1 MKILC
6 PASAAGESYPKSMQ
20 YMRFPASFGVVAPFF
35 PQEWK
40 TCWGPAGASHSVDP
54 GRGDTA
60 VVVLAH
66 RVPTPLY
73 RIMKFHMISDPVFG
87 SGNGMPGRTASTRSV
102 SSLLS
107 LAAPAAF
114 FRMFASIHS
123 GYPALRWLGY
133 TSIRYPLVCLTIC
146 TCPGLSLS
154 LYLSTFEASME
165 KSGFSS
171 LYFQ

>member
-1 MKILC
+1 
-6 PASAAGESYPKSMQ
+6 
-20 YMRFPASFGVVAPFF
+20 MRFPDSLGVVDPFF

-40 TCWGPAGASHSVDP
+40 TCWGPAGSSHSVLP

-60 VVVLAH
+60 VVVLGH
-66 RVPTPLY
+66 SVPTPLY
-73 RIMKFHMISDPVFG
+73 RMMKFQMISDPSFG
-87 SGNGMPGRTASTRSV
+87 SGNGMPGRTASSRSV
-102 SSLLS
+102 PSLPS

-114 FRMFASIHS
+114 FRMFASIQS
-123 GYPALRWLGY
+123 GYPALRWVGY

-154 LYLSTFEASME
+154 LYWSTLEASME

-171 LYFQ
+171 LYFQKSPRYFPKE